1 MHEVMYK
8 TMHETCTRPCTR
20 PCIRP
25 CTRLCRATQGDKKV
39 ANIYFI
45 SGPCGCGKTTL
56 TNALAKQMIKEG
68 NRRQVYVIHGDDFHQ
83 GFVTRAYEEDDFWKD
98 GQAANQL
105 EWLEILKFN
114 WECIIDVAG
123 KVLERGLDV
132 LIDYVV
138 EDELPLLQE
147 LAKEYDAKLYYLVLT
162 ASEEAITKR
171 IQERGDVEMVDRALF
186 LKNKLDHLPENQ
198 GHLYDNTGK
207 SVEQEVSEIAGSI
220 KEVV

>member
-1 MHEVMYK
+1 M
-8 TMHETCTRPCTR
+8 
-20 PCIRP
+20 
-25 CTRLCRATQGDKKV
+25 

-56 TNALAKQMIKEG
+56 TNALAKYMVNVEK
-68 NRRQVYVIHGDDFHQ
+68 RRQVYVIHGDDFHQ
-83 GFVTRAYEEDDFWKD
+83 GFVTRAYEEGDFWAD
-98 GQAANQL
+98 GQATNQL

-123 KVLERGLDV
+123 KVLSRGMDV

-138 EDELPLLQE
+138 EEELPLLQK
-147 LAKEYDAKLYYLVLT
+147 LAKEHDAKLYYLVLT

-171 IQERGDVEMVDRALF
+171 IQERGDMEMVERALF

-207 SVEQEVSEIAGSI
+207 SVEQEVVEVMEFMKEIAEI
-220 KEVV
+220 TNQ